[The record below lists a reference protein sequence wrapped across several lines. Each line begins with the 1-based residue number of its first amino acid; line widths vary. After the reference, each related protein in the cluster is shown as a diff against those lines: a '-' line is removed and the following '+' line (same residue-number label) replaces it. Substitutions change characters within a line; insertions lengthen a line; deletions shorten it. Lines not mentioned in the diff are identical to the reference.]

1 MGEKITLAEFQR
13 VKLKVARVTAARAH
27 PNADKLLVMEIDL
40 GDSSRQIV
48 AGIRKWRAPEEVVGK
63 LIVVVENLDPA
74 VLRGEKSEGML
85 LAAQDGD
92 ELALLAPD
100 RDVRPGSGIR

>member
-1 MGEKITLAEFQR
+1 
-13 VKLKVARVTAARAH
+13 
-27 PNADKLLVMEIDL
+27 MEIDL